1 MFRALVRLGLASA
14 LVLGWCSLAQ
24 AEPRPLGEVRS
35 DRYYYLH
42 SGLTLGAFLGTG
54 VQAILTTHHGA
65 GYDLSPFGPDD
76 AVRNNFSAAAANL
89 SDKLLA
95 VTASAP
101 LMLQMSQGFNTSMGN
116 ASVVYAEAHAF
127 NLLLTDTVKLIVRRP
142 RPFTHARDPRIL
154 AFIDRQG
161 SDAFSSFFSGHS
173 SAAFTSAM
181 AGSLLYAARTDDL
194 GARHVVWGFE
204 FLLAGMTAQLRVSAG
219 RHYRTDIWVG
229 SLAGLA
235 MGFVVPALHGVE
247 VQRVRP
253 SEIATAGGA
262 FAVSMLLSEVV
273 NFCKALD
280 TLHLC
285 ALPRDISVPLQD
297 ARRSVPSPSWVIA
310 PAPVPGGA
318 GFLVSGQL

>member
-1 MFRALVRLGLASA
+1 MLRAFVRRGLAVA
-14 LVLGWCSLAQ
+14 FALGWASVARS
-24 AEPRPLGEVRS
+24 EPRPLSEVRS

-42 SGLTLGAFLGTG
+42 SGLTLGAFVATG
-54 VQAILTTHHGA
+54 VEELVTTHHGA
-65 GYDLSPFGPDD
+65 GYDIGPFGPDD
-76 AVRNNFSAAAANL
+76 AVRSNFSAAAANL
-89 SDKLLA
+89 SDKLVA
-95 VTASAP
+95 VTMTAP
-101 LMLQMSQGFNTSMGN
+101 LLLQMSQGFNTSMGN
-116 ASVVYAEAHAF
+116 ASLIYVEALSF
-127 NLLLTDTVKLIVRRP
+127 NLLLADSVKVIVRRP
-142 RPFTHARDPRIL
+142 RPYTHARDPRIL
-154 AFIDRQG
+154 AFVDRQG
-161 SDAFSSFFSGHS
+161 SDAFASFY
-173 SAAFTSAM
+173 SAHASTAFTSAM

-194 GARHVVWGFE
+194 AARHVVWGFE
-204 FLLAGMTAQLRVSAG
+204 FLMAGMTAQLRVSAG

-235 MGFVVPALHGVE
+235 VGFAVPALHGVE

-297 ARRSVPSPSWVIA
+297 ASRSAPSWAVV
-310 PAPVPGGA
+310 PAPFPGG
-318 GFLVSGQL
+318 GGLSFVGRL